1 MSKDLKEIPITT
13 KFGYDYGGGLP
24 HESSIRVIMRN
35 SIEECIKSIEHSLQ
49 TDYHAHFTYFFDK
62 NPPHIISDHYK
73 SKNINIDD
81 LLFIEGCVNKKIK
94 KYMESL
100 ES

>member
-1 MSKDLKEIPITT
+1 VNQEKSLDLKKKNVPYT
-13 KFGYDYGGGLP
+13 
-24 HESSIRVIMRN
+24 IR
-35 SIEECIKSIEHSLQ
+35 
-49 TDYHAHFTYFFDK
+49 YFDT